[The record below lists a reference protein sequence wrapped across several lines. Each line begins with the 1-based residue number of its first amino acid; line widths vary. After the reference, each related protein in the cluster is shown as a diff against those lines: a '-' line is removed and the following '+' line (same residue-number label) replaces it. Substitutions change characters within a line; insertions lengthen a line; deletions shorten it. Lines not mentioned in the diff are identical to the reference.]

1 MPLWG
6 LSRCLGGLSRHTRTQ
21 KCVVSRTPPSVPHA
35 TSVPIML
42 VWGTHSW
49 GLQQPQVQSIAA
61 LPPTLGGIPPSL
73 SPGGISMFPAWETA
87 LMSGHLK

>member
-1 MPLWG
+1 MAE
-6 LSRCLGGLSRHTRTQ
+6 SRQSTE
-21 KCVVSRTPPSVPHA
+21 CVVSRTPPTVPHA

-42 VWGTHSW
+42 LWGTHSW

-61 LPPTLGGIPPSL
+61 LPPILRGGPPSL
-73 SPGGISMFPAWETA
+73 GPGGISMFPAWETA